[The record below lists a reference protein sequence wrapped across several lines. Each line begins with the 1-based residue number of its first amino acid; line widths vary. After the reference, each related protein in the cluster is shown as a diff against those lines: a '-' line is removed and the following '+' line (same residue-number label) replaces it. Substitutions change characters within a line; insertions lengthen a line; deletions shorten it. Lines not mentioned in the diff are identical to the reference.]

1 MMLDKLDDTIVAV
14 STPQGR
20 GQRGIVRL
28 SGPQSLAIATKMFRP
43 ENDAGL
49 PQQGV
54 NVRISG
60 WAALQD
66 DDFILP
72 AELFLFYAPRSYT
85 RENVVELHTVGA
97 PAVLVLVVD
106 RAVALGARLADPGEF
121 TARAFFHG
129 AMDLTQVEGV
139 AALIQARSDLQL
151 RAAHEWLDGH
161 LASDVRD
168 IREELADLLSRV
180 EAEIDFAD
188 EPTQFIQAD
197 ELQRGLDGMA
207 ERLMELLRD
216 SGACERVNYLPRVM
230 LIGVPNAGKSTLM
243 NCLSGVNR
251 AVCSPIAGTTRDFLS
266 AVVELPSGDIEL
278 LDTAGIGAKTGKME
292 KISKIF
298 LDREIPHVDLV
309 CHLLDLTQLPL
320 REQVL
325 SVVLS
330 RGGPVLWIANKADL
344 VRPEVIQEARAEFE
358 LRFGTP
364 LHVVSAAGSDG
375 ISALRRALESQ
386 LFSNDY
392 TLGNQRLTTNARHRG
407 VMADALE
414 SLNRARQWCCAEADV
429 SESAERLAFD
439 LRSALEELGLIF
451 GRVTAQEMLDHIF
464 SRFCIGK

>member
-14 STPQGR
+14 STPPGR

-28 SGPQSLAIATKMFRP
+28 SGPQSLAIAAKMFRP
-43 ENDAGL
+43 DHEARL
-49 PQQGV
+49 QEQGA
-54 NVRISG
+54 NVRIPG
-60 WAALQD
+60 RAALRD
-66 DDFILP
+66 DDFVLP
-72 AELFLFYAPRSYT
+72 AELFVFYAPRSYT

-97 PAVLVLVVD
+97 PAVLTLVVD

-168 IREELADLLSRV
+168 IREQLADLLSRV

-197 ELQRGLDGMA
+197 ELRRGLDGMVG
-207 ERLMELLRD
+207 RLTELLRD

-243 NCLSGVNR
+243 NRLSGVNR

-266 AVVELPSGDIEL
+266 AVVELPSGEIEL
-278 LDTAGIGAKTGKME
+278 LDTAGIGTKFEKTE
-292 KISKIF
+292 KFSKIF

-320 REQVL
+320 EKQVRAA
-325 SVVLS
+325 VLS
-330 RGGPVLWIANKADL
+330 RGGPVLWVANKADL
-344 VRPEVIQEARAEFE
+344 VRPEVIQKVRADFEF
-358 LRFGTP
+358 RFGAP
-364 LHVVSAAGSDG
+364 LHVVSAAEPEG
-375 ISALRRALESQ
+375 ISSLRRALESQ
-386 LFSNDY
+386 LFASDY
-392 TLGNQRLTTNARHRG
+392 SVGNQRLTTNARHRG
-407 VMADALE
+407 SIAGALE
-414 SLNRARQWCCAEADV
+414 SLHRARQWCGAGADV
-429 SESAERLAFD
+429 GASAERLAFD

-451 GRVTAQEMLDHIF
+451 GRVTAQELLDHIF

>member
-1 MMLDKLDDTIVAV
+1 MLDKLDDTIVAV
-14 STPQGR
+14 STPPGR

-28 SGPQSLAIATKMFRP
+28 SGPQSFAIATKMFRP
-43 ENDAGL
+43 ANEVSL
-49 PQQGV
+49 REQSV

-60 WAALQD
+60 RAALRD
-66 DDFILP
+66 DDFVLP

-97 PAVLVLVVD
+97 PAVLALVVD
-106 RAVALGARLADPGEF
+106 RAVAWGARLADPGEF

-168 IREELADLLSRV
+168 IREELVDLLSRV

-197 ELQRGLDGMA
+197 ELQRGLDGMV
-207 ERLMELLRD
+207 ERLTEWLRD

-243 NCLSGVNR
+243 NRLSGVNR

-266 AVVELPSGDIEL
+266 AVVELPSGEIEL
-278 LDTAGIGAKTGKME
+278 LDTAGIGTKTGKIE

-325 SVVLS
+325 SSVLS
-330 RGGPVLWIANKADL
+330 RNGPVFWIANKADL
-344 VRPEVIQEARAEFE
+344 VRPKVIEKARADFEF
-358 LRFGTP
+358 RFGAP
-364 LHVVSAAGSDG
+364 LHVVSAVGSEG

-392 TLGNQRLTTNARHRG
+392 TLGNQRLTTNARHRKSIAG
-407 VMADALE
+407 ALE
-414 SLNRARQWCCAEADV
+414 SLHRARQWCCAGADV
-429 SESAERLAFD
+429 GASAERLAFD

-451 GRVTAQEMLDHIF
+451 GRVTAQEMLNDIF

>member
-1 MMLDKLDDTIVAV
+1 MLDKLDDTIVAV

-20 GQRGIVRL
+20 GRRGIVRL

-43 ENDAGL
+43 ANEVSLRA
-49 PQQGV
+49 QGV

-60 WAALQD
+60 RAALGD
-66 DDFILP
+66 DDFVLP
-72 AELFLFYAPRSYT
+72 AELFLFHAPRSYT

-97 PAVLVLVVD
+97 PAVLTLVVD

-151 RAAHEWLDGH
+151 RAAHDWLDGH

-168 IREELADLLSRV
+168 IREELVDLLSRV

-197 ELQRGLDGMA
+197 ELQRGLEGMVG
-207 ERLMELLRD
+207 RLTELLRGSD
-216 SGACERVNYLPRVM
+216 ACERVNYLPRVM

-243 NCLSGVNR
+243 NRLSGVTR

-266 AVVELPSGDIEL
+266 AVVELPSGEIEL

-292 KISKIF
+292 EISKIF
-298 LDREIPHVDLV
+298 LDREIPHVDLI

-320 REQVL
+320 QKQVL
-325 SVVLS
+325 SAVLS
-330 RGGPVLWIANKADL
+330 RGGPVFWIANKADL
-344 VRPEVIQEARAEFE
+344 VRPKVIEKVRADFE
-358 LRFGTP
+358 LRFGAA
-364 LHVVSAAGSDG
+364 LHVVSAAGSEG

-386 LFSNDY
+386 LFSDDY
-392 TLGNQRLTTNARHRG
+392 TLGKQRLTTNARHRG
-407 VMADALE
+407 SMADALE
-414 SLNRARQWCCAEADV
+414 SLNRARQWCRTGADV
-429 SESAERLAFD
+429 GASAERLAFD

-451 GRVTAQEMLDHIF
+451 GRVTAQETLDNIF